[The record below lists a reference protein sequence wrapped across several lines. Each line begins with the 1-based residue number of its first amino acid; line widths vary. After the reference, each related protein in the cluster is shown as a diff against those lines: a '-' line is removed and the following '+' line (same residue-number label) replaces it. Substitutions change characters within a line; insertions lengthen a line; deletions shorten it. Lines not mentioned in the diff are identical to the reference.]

1 MVEPAELQRVSKIS
15 EQEISF
21 EEFLAQ
27 VQFKR
32 TVEIDG
38 YSELKFSFTFVPYKL
53 TSIYQ
58 EFTLFFEN
66 QDYCDPIP
74 IKLQG
79 QCVDVPIYVEHL
91 EYNLNILI
99 YE

>member
-1 MVEPAELQRVSKIS
+1 MKEEEPEIAKMKPLS
-15 EQEISF
+15 EEEITF

-32 TVEIDG
+32 TSEIEG
-38 YSELKFSFTFVPYKL
+38 YSEMKIAFTFVPYKL
-53 TSIYQ
+53 TSIEQ

-74 IKLQG
+74 FSIRG
-79 QCVDVPIYVEHL
+79 ACVDVPIYV
-91 EYNLNILI
+91 
-99 YE
+99 